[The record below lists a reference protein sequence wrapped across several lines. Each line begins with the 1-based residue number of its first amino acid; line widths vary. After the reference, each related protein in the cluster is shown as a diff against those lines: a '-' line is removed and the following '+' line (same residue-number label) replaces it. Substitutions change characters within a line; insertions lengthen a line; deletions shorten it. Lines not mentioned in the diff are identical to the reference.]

1 MELIKSVVQF
11 IPELSTD
18 ISPEE
23 RAKIIKTILIVC
35 GVAYIAD
42 KCFDYLKSTS
52 VNLQG
57 SNVVALDSSAVVLT
71 E

>member
-11 IPELSTD
+11 IPELATD

-23 RAKIIKTILIVC
+23 RAKIVKTILVVC

-52 VNLQG
+52 VNSQA
-57 SNVVALDSSAVVLT
+57 SNIAASDSSVAILT